1 MEFACVKKLRA
12 DSVRRASEALLL
24 VGTKSLFPVSCQ
36 KYNSKM
42 CRTVI
47 VPVYMSIDLTLN
59 VSENGLKKEELLCN

>member
-1 MEFACVKKLRA
+1 MKKLRA
-12 DSVRRASEALLL
+12 DSVRGASEVLLL
-24 VGTKSLFPVSCQ
+24 VGTKSLFPVICQ

-42 CRTVI
+42 YRTVI